1 MKTLTL
7 HITNHTAHV
16 TLNRPD
22 VHNAFNEDM
31 MHELKDTFSDLQKR
45 DDIKFVLLDANGNS
59 FCAGGDLNYMKSAR
73 DKNRQQNIDES
84 LLMAEMFRCI
94 DELNKPVVA
103 IVQGATM
110 GGGVGLVA
118 CCDIVLAHENAFFT
132 LSEVKLGLNPSVIS
146 PFVIRKIGISQ
157 ARRYFVTA
165 EKITTSVAKQI
176 GLVHEVITDAT
187 KDEVLH
193 GITKSILQNG
203 PHAMS
208 EVKRLI
214 QTNQTLNG
222 NQLTQFTAEQIADL
236 RAHAEAQEGISA
248 FFEKRKPKY
257 SL

>member
-7 HITNHTAHV
+7 NITNLTAHV

-31 MHELKDTFSDLQKR
+31 MHELKDTFTDLQKR
-45 DDIKFVLLDANGNS
+45 DDVKLVLLDANGNS

-118 CCDIVLAHENAFFT
+118 CCDIVLSHENAFFS

-165 EKITTSVAKQI
+165 EKITASIAKQI
-176 GLVHEVITDAT
+176 GLVHEVFTDTT
-187 KDEVLH
+187 KDEILNS
-193 GITKSILQNG
+193 ITKSILQNG
-203 PHAMS
+203 PHAMA

-214 QTNQTLNG
+214 QTNQSLDG
-222 NQLTQFTAEQIADL
+222 KQLTQFTAEQIADL
-236 RAHAEAQEGISA
+236 RAHAEAQEGIGA